1 MNFINEKL
9 TFMTTTQEETNKR
22 IELAKAHL
30 AEIGNSQTFRKEI
43 EATEKLAEKEG
54 IEAY

>member
-1 MNFINEKL
+1 MNQKITL
-9 TFMTTTQEETNKR
+9 EEITKR
-22 IELAKAHL
+22 INLAKIHL

-43 EATEKLAEKEG
+43 EATEENAEKEG